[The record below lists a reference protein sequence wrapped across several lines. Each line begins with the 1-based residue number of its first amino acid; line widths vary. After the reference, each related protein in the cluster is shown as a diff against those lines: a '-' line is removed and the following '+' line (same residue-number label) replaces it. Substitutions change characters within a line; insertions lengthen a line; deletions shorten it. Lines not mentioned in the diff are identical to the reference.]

1 MFGFGRKNKNKQS
14 HVKTLYGAKKNV
26 EHKIKSIIKDDEQV
40 AYFLSTL
47 GCFEDQ
53 PVTVVSV
60 LSDTYVISVKDA
72 RYSIDA
78 DLAKTIILH

>member
-1 MFGFGRKNKNKQS
+1 MFGFLKRNKTNKS
-14 HVKTLYGAKKNV
+14 DAKTLYGSKMNV
-26 EHKIKSIIKDDEQV
+26 EHKIKNIIKDDEQV

-47 GCFEDQ
+47 GCFEEQ
-53 PVTVVSV
+53 PITVVSV

-78 DLAKTIILH
+78 DLAKTIVIY

>member
-1 MFGFGRKNKNKQS
+1 MFGFRKKNNHEKVQL
-14 HVKTLYGAKKNV
+14 KTLYGAQMNV
-26 EHKIKSIIKDDEQV
+26 EHKIKNIIKDDEQV

-47 GCFEDQ
+47 GCFAEQ
-53 PVTVVSV
+53 PITIVSV

-78 DLAKTIILH
+78 ELAKTIVIY

>member
-1 MFGFGRKNKNKQS
+1 MFGFRKKNKNEKIQ
-14 HVKTLYGAKKNV
+14 VKTLYGAKLNV
-26 EHKIKSIIKDDEQV
+26 EHKIKNVIKDDEQV

-47 GCFEDQ
+47 GCFEEQ
-53 PVTVVSV
+53 PITIVSV

-78 DLAKTIILH
+78 ELAKTIIIY